1 MSAHNVLGW
10 EIVLKISHLPS
21 KLRFSAKCSFFRAIS
36 QSRTLSPDIPAAWRG
51 LFTKYFGRYGL
62 PSSGWE
68 NIAAPWRGKAVPS
81 EILGNI
87 FLYRVISR
95 ANFRSVQKPV
105 DANSGLKVN
114 QRVDFSCIKMFF
126 TVFGL
131 CILRLSKPKTKEQAI
146 KVAKLKS
153 KFSLTL
159 G

>member
-1 MSAHNVLGW
+1 M
-10 EIVLKISHLPS
+10 
-21 KLRFSAKCSFFRAIS
+21 
-36 QSRTLSPDIPAAWRG
+36 
-51 LFTKYFGRYGL
+51 
-62 PSSGWE
+62 
-68 NIAAPWRGKAVPS
+68 PS

-105 DANSGLKVN
+105 DANSEVN
-114 QRVDFSCIKMFF
+114 RRVDFSCIKMFF

-131 CILRLSKPKTKEQAI
+131 CILRLSKPKTEEQAI